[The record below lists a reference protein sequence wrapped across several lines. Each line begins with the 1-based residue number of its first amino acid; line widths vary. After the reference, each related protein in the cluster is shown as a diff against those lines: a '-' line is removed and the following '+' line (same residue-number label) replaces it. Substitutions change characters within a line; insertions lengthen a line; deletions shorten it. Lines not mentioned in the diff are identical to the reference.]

1 MEKLSTR
8 THGYMDY
15 AVGLLIAA
23 SPKIFGF
30 DKKGAQSYLPLILGT
45 GAIIYSL
52 FTKYEMGKFRT
63 LPMKIHLLLDE
74 ISGTLLAASPWLFN
88 FQKKVKWP
96 HLVFGLLE
104 LGTALIT
111 KSKVERGRLNY

>member
-1 MEKLSTR
+1 MKKLSTR
-8 THGYMDY
+8 THGYIDY

-30 DKKGAQSYLPLILGT
+30 DKKGMQSYLPLILGT
-45 GAIIYSL
+45 GALVYGL
-52 FTKYEMGKFRT
+52 FTKYEAGKFRT

-74 ISGTLLAASPWLFN
+74 MSGALLAASPWLFN
-88 FQKKVKWP
+88 FKKNVKWP
-96 HLVFGLLE
+96 HLIFGLIE

-111 KSKVERGRLNY
+111 KSKSRVEMR